1 LSKLILDSKGT
12 HDTQYNIWFNS
23 DGTKAF
29 TINRHIGRVIDLESG
44 NNEKVFDFPKLRIL
58 DVIKSVDYNTGDGNY
73 KNNHANHT
81 SNTFTNDF
89 KDGFR
94 PTGHYQDGDNVY
106 IAGMGNIYKF
116 SFSDNSF
123 THHLNFGGY
132 TDFDMVIFSA
142 FNENHDKM
150 VLSGGSRAYD
160 CRVEFIDL
168 SEEVSTNSFINHYQ
182 DWYLLEPISFSPDAN
197 YFLGVYKRV
206 NEKNIRIY
214 DPSTA
219 SNNDDYI
226 NRFQEHESEV
236 VFVNFINNG
245 TAISGDIDGTI
256 IKWDIETLEV
266 LDKYNMHGNNG
277 AWDFKYFDYEK
288 IDHVITDET
297 LTDSGDGLIFEF
309 ANSPLKEGTVTV
321 YDNGTD
327 VTGSV
332 TIDYTNGTATFDS
345 AATTPVTADYTWIE
359 TGEPRKAISSG
370 ERVKVYNV
378 DNKQI
383 FADFKIIGHT
393 QGVSVSPNQNLVA
406 GVSNNGDVKIYDLDL
421 TAVTNSAT
429 EVKYNSMTLNGQLY
443 TMRGYSSLDCYFE
456 VSPDPNFNVDVTTST
471 AVTKTEPGEFS
482 VTVSRLDT
490 DQKYYYRALATP
502 SA

>member
-1 LSKLILDSKGT
+1 LSKLILDSTGT
-12 HDTQYNIWFNS
+12 NDTQYNIWFNS

-29 TINRHIGRVIDLESG
+29 TINSHIGRVIDLESG
-44 NNEKVFDFPKLRIL
+44 NNEKVFDFHKLRVL
-58 DVIKSVDYNTGDGNY
+58 DVIKRFDYNTGDDRINV
-73 KNNHANHT
+73 HFT
-81 SNTFTNDF
+81 SNTFLNDF

-106 IAGMGNIYKF
+106 IAGMKNIYKF

-132 TDFDMVIFSA
+132 INWDMVIFSA

-150 VLSGGSRAYD
+150 VLSGGHRYESRVA
-160 CRVEFIDL
+160 FIDL
-168 SEEVSTNSFINHYQ
+168 SEEVSINSFSNQ
-182 DWYLLEPISFSPDAN
+182 DGYLLEPISLSPDAN
-197 YFLGVYKRV
+197 YFLGAFK
-206 NEKNIRIY
+206 NERGNKQRTIMIY
-214 DPSTA
+214 DSSTA
-219 SNNDDYI
+219 SNTDDYI

-236 VFVNFINNG
+236 VFVNFVNNG

-266 LDKYNMHGNNG
+266 LDKYNMHWNNG

-297 LTDSGDGLIFEF
+297 LRGSGYGLIFEF

-321 YDNGTD
+321 YDDGTD

-345 AATTPVTADYTWIE
+345 AATTPVKADYTWIE

-378 DNKQI
+378 DNKHI

-393 QGVSVSPNQNLVA
+393 QGVSISPNQNLVA
-406 GVSNNGDVKIYDLDL
+406 GVSNHGEVKIYDLDL
-421 TAVTNSAT
+421 TVVTNSAT

-443 TMRGYSSLDCYFE
+443 TMRGYSSIDCYFE

-482 VTVSRLDT
+482 VTVYGLYG
-490 DQKYYYRALATP
+490 DQKYYYRAFATP